1 VVPVG
6 RLDFDSEGLLLMS
19 NDGELIQRV
28 THPRFGIAKTYTAS
42 VRGFVTPATVR
53 KLVRGVELDDGRA
66 RALRARLIQANP
78 NRSLVE
84 IIMEEG
90 RNREVRR
97 MLEAV
102 GHPVDRL
109 VRIAIGPIRD
119 RELRPGKW
127 RRLTANEV
135 RSLYAAAG
143 EDPNTQS
150 P

>member
-1 VVPVG
+1 
-6 RLDFDSEGLLLMS
+6 
-19 NDGELIQRV
+19 
-28 THPRFGIAKTYTAS
+28 
-42 VRGFVTPATVR
+42 
-53 KLVRGVELDDGRA
+53 
-66 RALRARLIQANP
+66 LIQANP